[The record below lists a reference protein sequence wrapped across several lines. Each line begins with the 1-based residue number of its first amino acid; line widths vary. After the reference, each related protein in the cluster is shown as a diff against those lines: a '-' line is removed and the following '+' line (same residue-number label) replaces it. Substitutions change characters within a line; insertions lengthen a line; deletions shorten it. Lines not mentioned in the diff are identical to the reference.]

1 MRRFLPI
8 VVLIIV
14 CLLYTKPYFRS
25 GFFPTHDGEWAIVRL
40 AEMQREL
47 KDGQIP
53 PRWAD
58 YLNHGYGYPLFS
70 FTYPAPFYIGTVLR
84 LFKISLVDTVK
95 IIFVGSVVCSAI
107 FMFLLG
113 RELAGDYAG
122 FLSALFYIVAPFRLV
137 DLYVRGSIGESV
149 SLALFPMLFY
159 LSFKYILKPTS
170 TKMAL
175 CSIILALLILS
186 HNIMAIIFFPLL
198 IIFLYVTLIAFFEDM
213 KLYSWRYFL
222 PMIALGLGLSAYF
235 FLPALLEKQYIV
247 LSKIKLSDLSLN
259 FIKLPEYLLSPWSYD
274 KPSYQLGWAHILS
287 AIVGLV
293 AVFMAKGIAKAK
305 YLPYGIFIIAS
316 IFTLI
321 FFTHPYSAEF
331 WNIPPLSWIDFPWR
345 LLTPLAFFLALA
357 TMFLS
362 IYKPTRIIGGILVII
377 TVLLSINFAHPK
389 EYSDKLDSYYATN
402 DATTTS
408 QDELMPIWVNDRPK
422 ERYGSGKVELED
434 RGAIYNLEYKS
445 NSVKFRVV
453 TNEPNKIKVNT
464 VYFPGWKFYARG
476 EEVSLDFRNPDGL
489 IRFNVPAGNTSV
501 EGRFTETPVRLIANI
516 ISILSLTISIV
527 LLLYPGLAFLR
538 NKFSKK

>member
-175 CSIILALLILS
+175 C
-186 HNIMAIIFFPLL
+186 
-198 IIFLYVTLIAFFEDM
+198 
-213 KLYSWRYFL
+213 
-222 PMIALGLGLSAYF
+222 
-235 FLPALLEKQYIV
+235 
-247 LSKIKLSDLSLN
+247 
-259 FIKLPEYLLSPWSYD
+259 
-274 KPSYQLGWAHILS
+274 
-287 AIVGLV
+287 
-293 AVFMAKGIAKAK
+293 
-305 YLPYGIFIIAS
+305 
-316 IFTLI
+316 
-321 FFTHPYSAEF
+321 
-331 WNIPPLSWIDFPWR
+331 
-345 LLTPLAFFLALA
+345 
-357 TMFLS
+357 
-362 IYKPTRIIGGILVII
+362 
-377 TVLLSINFAHPK
+377 
-389 EYSDKLDSYYATN
+389 
-402 DATTTS
+402 
-408 QDELMPIWVNDRPK
+408 
-422 ERYGSGKVELED
+422 
-434 RGAIYNLEYKS
+434 
-445 NSVKFRVV
+445 
-453 TNEPNKIKVNT
+453 
-464 VYFPGWKFYARG
+464 
-476 EEVSLDFRNPDGL
+476 
-489 IRFNVPAGNTSV
+489 
-501 EGRFTETPVRLIANI
+501 
-516 ISILSLTISIV
+516 
-527 LLLYPGLAFLR
+527 
-538 NKFSKK
+538 